1 MKKLFVSVLAVLTVL
16 GVTAQ
21 VLLLARFTQQS
32 PRLELVFARDV
43 PQSACDVL
51 ASFAPEKED
60 VLLVLPGDGRSIF
73 FADEVRDLLHQAGVE
88 GFSVNDRTQA
98 ARLARQSLGLFF
110 FTLELTVYEN
120 MALGRTMRRIDKTVI
135 REKVTQVAEL
145 LDISDLLDRKPG
157 QMSGGQQQRVA
168 LGRSIVR
175 QPSVFLLDE
184 PLSNLNAKLRNQMR
198 LEIIKLHRQLQTTFV
213 YVTHDQTEAMTMAD
227 RIVVMDQGY
236 IQQTGTPEELYR
248 RPRNLFVAGF
258 IGVPNINLIPCT
270 VEREDGRAYA
280 RLGSCRVAL
289 PDGAP
294 PLTGE
299 AVLGVRPE
307 DVRLCESQTELE
319 ATVELTEMAGSDS
332 YVHLA
337 LGEIKMV
344 AKCSSRLRFGEQAR
358 VGVRLPEEGLLLF
371 PSNEANG
378 TE

>member
-1 MKKLFVSVLAVLTVL
+1 MLRMIAGLE
-16 GVTAQ
+16 GVTGGE
-21 VLLLARFTQQS
+21 LLIGGRCVNDVA
-32 PRLELVFARDV
+32 PKDRDV
-43 PQSACDVL
+43 AMVFQNYALYPHMTA
-51 ASFAPEKED
+51 
-60 VLLVLPGDGRSIF
+60 
-73 FADEVRDLLHQAGVE
+73 
-88 GFSVNDRTQA
+88 
-98 ARLARQSLGLFF
+98 
-110 FTLELTVYEN
+110 YEN
-120 MALGRTMRRIDKTVI
+120 MALGLTLRHVDKKVI
-135 REKVTQVAEL
+135 RETVMEAAEL
-145 LDISDLLDRKPG
+145 LDIVDLLARKPG

-168 LGRSIVR
+168 LGRAIVR
-175 QPSVFLLDE
+175 KPSVFLLDE
-184 PLSNLNAKLRNQMR
+184 PLSNLDAKLRNQMR

-227 RIVVMDQGY
+227 RIVVMDRGCL
-236 IQQTGTPEELYR
+236 QQIGTPEELYR

-337 LGEIKMV
+337 LGEIKLV

-371 PSNEANG
+371 PPNEANG